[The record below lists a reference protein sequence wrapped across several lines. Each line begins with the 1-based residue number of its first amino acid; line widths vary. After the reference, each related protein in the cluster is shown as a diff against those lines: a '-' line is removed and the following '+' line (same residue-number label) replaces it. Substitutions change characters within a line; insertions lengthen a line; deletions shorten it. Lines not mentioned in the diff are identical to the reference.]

1 MNRMRMAERLC
12 RTLAIVSVVLVMLMQ
27 AGTHNGIALRVAAGL
42 ALLAITADAVLSW
55 QLGKQAAAAQES
67 APKQTVLATVVSR
80 RTTHRWIMHGGRA
93 VSSSGRDAW
102 FVSFR
107 TARGDVLEF
116 ETPYDVYEHLREGR
130 HGRLRYQ
137 GWQFI
142 AFKEEPNS
150 FCRKGATP

>member
-1 MNRMRMAERLC
+1 MNRMRMAERIC

-27 AGTHNGIALRVAAGL
+27 AGAHNGIALRVAAGL
-42 ALLAITADAVLSW
+42 ALLAIIADAVLTW
-55 QLGKQAAAAQES
+55 RLRKQAEAAQAS
-67 APKQTVLATVVSR
+67 APKQNVFATVVSR

-93 VSSSGRDAW
+93 ASPSGRDAW
-102 FVSFR
+102 YVSFR
-107 TARGDVLEF
+107 TARGDILEF
-116 ETPYDVYEHLREGR
+116 ETPYDVYEHLREGV

-142 AFKEEPNS
+142 AFREEPNS

>member
-1 MNRMRMAERLC
+1 MNRMRMAERIC

-42 ALLAITADAVLSW
+42 ALLAIIADAVLTW
-55 QLGKQAAAAQES
+55 RLRKQAEAAQAS
-67 APKQTVLATVVSR
+67 APKQNVFATVVSR

-102 FVSFR
+102 YVSFR

-116 ETPYDVYEHLREGR
+116 ETPYDVYERLRADMN
-130 HGRLRYQ
+130 GRLCYQ
-137 GWQFI
+137 GSRFI
-142 AFKEEPNS
+142 AFRESPN
-150 FCRKGATP
+150 